1 MLRKNKPCNFALL
14 TNHQIDN
21 IYGTKLKTIMVTAL
35 TNVNSFGVSNFKRDF
50 NSYVINENLSLKEA
64 SISLP
69 ISCKKTILVAWKDI
83 SHLEA
88 ISNYTMFYFN
98 NGKKL
103 LVSRTMKDFL
113 AKLDAELFVR
123 VHKSFAI
130 NLNYLIQFDVKEE
143 MFVQLKD
150 GKKIS
155 VSRRKKKDFLE
166 KTKSFL
172 GNLEFC

>member
-1 MLRKNKPCNFALL
+1 M
-14 TNHQIDN
+14 TTTIDN
-21 IYGTKLKTIMVTAL
+21 IYGTKLKTIMISSSS
-35 TNVNSFGVSNFKRDF
+35 NVNSFGVSNFKREF
-50 NSYVINENLSLKEA
+50 NLFNAENLSLKEP

-113 AKLDAELFVR
+113 ARLDAELFVR

-150 GKKIS
+150 GKKIA

-166 KTKSFL
+166 KTKSYL

>member
-1 MLRKNKPCNFALL
+1 
-14 TNHQIDN
+14 
-21 IYGTKLKTIMVTAL
+21 MVTSS
-35 TNVNSFGVSNFKRDF
+35 TNVNSFKVLNFNTDF
-50 NSYVINENLSLKEA
+50 KPYVVKENLPQKES
-64 SISLP
+64 SILLP

-98 NGKKL
+98 DGKKL

-130 NLNYLIQFDVKEE
+130 NLNYLTQFDVKEE

-172 GNLEFC
+172 GTLEFC

>member
-1 MLRKNKPCNFALL
+1 
-14 TNHQIDN
+14 
-21 IYGTKLKTIMVTAL
+21 MVTAL
-35 TNVNSFGVSNFKRDF
+35 THVGSFTALNFKREF
-50 NSYVINENLSLKEA
+50 KPFGKESISSKEP

-69 ISCKKTILVAWKDI
+69 ISCKKTMTVAWKDI

-113 AKLDAELFVR
+113 AKLDAGLFVR

-166 KTKSFL
+166 KTKNYMECTQL
-172 GNLEFC
+172 A

>member
-1 MLRKNKPCNFALL
+1 
-14 TNHQIDN
+14 
-21 IYGTKLKTIMVTAL
+21 MVTAL
-35 TNVNSFGVSNFKRDF
+35 TNLNPFGVVNFKRDF
-50 NSYVINENLSLKEA
+50 NPFINESLSLKEP

-83 SHLEA
+83 SHFETT
-88 ISNYTMFYFN
+88 SNYTMFYFN

-166 KTKSFL
+166 KTKTYL
-172 GNLEFC
+172 GNSEVF

>member
-1 MLRKNKPCNFALL
+1 
-14 TNHQIDN
+14 
-21 IYGTKLKTIMVTAL
+21 MVTAL
-35 TNVNSFGVSNFKRDF
+35 TNVNSFGVSNFTRDF
-50 NSYVINENLSLKEA
+50 NNYVKESINLREP

>member
-1 MLRKNKPCNFALL
+1 
-14 TNHQIDN
+14 
-21 IYGTKLKTIMVTAL
+21 MVASL
-35 TNVNSFGVSNFKRDF
+35 TNVNSFGVQNFQRDF
-50 NSYVINENLSLKEA
+50 NSFIVKENLSLREP

>member
-1 MLRKNKPCNFALL
+1 
-14 TNHQIDN
+14 
-21 IYGTKLKTIMVTAL
+21 MVTAS
-35 TNVNSFGVSNFKRDF
+35 TNVNSFGVQNFSRDF
-50 NSYVINENLSLKEA
+50 NSYIVKENLSLRGEP

>member
-1 MLRKNKPCNFALL
+1 MVDTINLW
-14 TNHQIDN
+14 N
-21 IYGTKLKTIMVTAL
+21 ITKLKTIMVTAL
-35 TNVNSFGVSNFKRDF
+35 TNTGSFSALNFRKEF
-50 NSYVINENLSLKEA
+50 IKPFGKENILLKEP

-69 ISCKKTILVAWKDI
+69 ISCKKTITVAWKDI

-166 KTKSFL
+166 KTR
-172 GNLEFC
+172 NYMECAEIA

>member
-1 MLRKNKPCNFALL
+1 
-14 TNHQIDN
+14 
-21 IYGTKLKTIMVTAL
+21 MVPSL

-50 NSYVINENLSLKEA
+50 TLYNTESLSPKEPC
-64 SISLP
+64 ISLP
-69 ISCKKTILVAWKDI
+69 ISCKKTISVAWKDI

-103 LVSRTMKDFL
+103 LVSRTMKEFL

-166 KTKSFL
+166 KTKSYL
-172 GNLEFC
+172 GNL

>member
-1 MLRKNKPCNFALL
+1 M
-14 TNHQIDN
+14 I
-21 IYGTKLKTIMVTAL
+21 TAL
-35 TNVNSFGVSNFKRDF
+35 TNVNTFGIANFKRDF
-50 NSYVINENLSLKEA
+50 NPFDIENLSLKEP

-113 AKLDAELFVR
+113 AKSDGTLFVR

-166 KTKSFL
+166 KTKNYL
-172 GNLEFC
+172 GNSGIF

>member
-1 MLRKNKPCNFALL
+1 MCRKNKPCNFASI

-50 NSYVINENLSLKEA
+50 NSYVVNENLSLKEA

-130 NLNYLIQFDVKEE
+130 NLNYLTQFDVKEE

-166 KTKSFL
+166 KTKTFL

>member
-1 MLRKNKPCNFALL
+1 M
-14 TNHQIDN
+14 DN
-21 IYGTKLKTIMVTAL
+21 IYETKLKAIMITVL
-35 TNVNSFGVSNFKRDF
+35 TNANQFGVAHLKRDF
-50 NSYVINENLSLKEA
+50 NSYTVKENSSTKES

-113 AKLDAELFVR
+113 AKSDTELFVR

-130 NLNYLIQFDVKEE
+130 NLSYLTQFDVKEE
-143 MFVQLKD
+143 MFVQLTD

-166 KTKSFL
+166 KTKRFL

>member
-1 MLRKNKPCNFALL
+1 MVTTL
-14 TNHQIDN
+14 TN
-21 IYGTKLKTIMVTAL
+21 T
-35 TNVNSFGVSNFKRDF
+35 NSFAVANFKREF
-50 NSYVINENLSLKEA
+50 NHFGTDARLLKEP
-64 SISLP
+64 SILLP
-69 ISCKKTILVAWKDI
+69 ISCKKTISVAWKDI

-155 VSRRKKKDFLE
+155 VSRRKKKAFLE
-166 KTKSFL
+166 KTKNYL
-172 GNLEFC
+172 GTLQVF

>member
-1 MLRKNKPCNFALL
+1 
-14 TNHQIDN
+14 
-21 IYGTKLKTIMVTAL
+21 MVTTL
-35 TNVNSFGVSNFKRDF
+35 TNVTPFVVPNFKRDF
-50 NSYVINENLSLKEA
+50 NHFGADTRLLKEA
-64 SISLP
+64 CISLP
-69 ISCKKTILVAWKDI
+69 ISCKKTITVAWKDI

-130 NLNYLIQFDVKEE
+130 NLNYLTQFDVKEE
-143 MFVQLKD
+143 MFVQLRD
-150 GKKIS
+150 GKKIT
-155 VSRRKKKDFLE
+155 VSRRKKKAFLE
-166 KTKSFL
+166 KTKNYL
-172 GNLEFC
+172 GTSEVF

>member
-1 MLRKNKPCNFALL
+1 
-14 TNHQIDN
+14 
-21 IYGTKLKTIMVTAL
+21 MVTAL
-35 TNVNSFGVSNFKRDF
+35 TNVGSFSALNFRSEFKPF
-50 NSYVINENLSLKEA
+50 GKEAISLKER

-69 ISCKKTILVAWKDI
+69 ISCKKTMTVAWKDI

-166 KTKSFL
+166 KTR
-172 GNLEFC
+172 NYMECAEIA

>member
-1 MLRKNKPCNFALL
+1 
-14 TNHQIDN
+14 
-21 IYGTKLKTIMVTAL
+21 MVTTL
-35 TNVNSFGVSNFKRDF
+35 TNVNSFAVANFKKDYNNFGSDAR
-50 NSYVINENLSLKEA
+50 LLKEP
-64 SISLP
+64 SILLS
-69 ISCKKTILVAWKDI
+69 ISCKKTISVAWKDI

-88 ISNYTMFYFN
+88 ISNYTMFHFN

-123 VHKSFAI
+123 IHKSFTI
-130 NLNYLIQFDVKEE
+130 NLNYLVQFDVKEE
-143 MFVQLKD
+143 MYVQLKD

-166 KTKSFL
+166 KTKNYL
-172 GNLEFC
+172 GNSQVF

>member
-1 MLRKNKPCNFALL
+1 MISTL
-14 TNHQIDN
+14 TNANAFI
-21 IYGTKLKTIMVTAL
+21 
-35 TNVNSFGVSNFKRDF
+35 VSNFKRDL
-50 NSYVINENLSLKEA
+50 NSFAIKENVPPKEA

-155 VSRRKKKDFLE
+155 VSRRKKKEFLE
-166 KTKSFL
+166 KTKRFL

>member
-1 MLRKNKPCNFALL
+1 
-14 TNHQIDN
+14 
-21 IYGTKLKTIMVTAL
+21 MVTAL
-35 TNVNSFGVSNFKRDF
+35 TNANSFGVSSFKRDF
-50 NSYVINENLSLKEA
+50 NSCVIKESLSLKDA

-123 VHKSFAI
+123 VHKSFTI
-130 NLNYLIQFDVKEE
+130 NLNYIIQFDVKEE

-172 GNLEFC
+172 GNLEIY

>member
-1 MLRKNKPCNFALL
+1 MITTSTPTNTIGFSNLKKDFIANKK
-14 TNHQIDN
+14 DN
-21 IYGTKLKTIMVTAL
+21 SPLK
-35 TNVNSFGVSNFKRDF
+35 D
-50 NSYVINENLSLKEA
+50 A
-64 SISLP
+64 SITLP
-69 ISCKKTILVAWKDI
+69 ISCKKTILVDWKDI

-113 AKLDAELFVR
+113 AKLDQELFVR
-123 VHKSFAI
+123 VHKSFTI
-130 NLNYLIQFDVKEE
+130 NLNYLIQFDVKED

-155 VSRRKKKDFLE
+155 VSRRKKKYFLE
-166 KTKSFL
+166 KTKIFL
-172 GNLEFC
+172 RNLEICN

>member
-1 MLRKNKPCNFALL
+1 
-14 TNHQIDN
+14 
-21 IYGTKLKTIMVTAL
+21 MVTPS
-35 TNVNSFGVSNFKRDF
+35 TNVNSFKVLNFNTDF
-50 NSYVINENLSLKEA
+50 KPYVAKENLSQKES
-64 SISLP
+64 SILLP

-113 AKLDAELFVR
+113 AKLDDELFVR